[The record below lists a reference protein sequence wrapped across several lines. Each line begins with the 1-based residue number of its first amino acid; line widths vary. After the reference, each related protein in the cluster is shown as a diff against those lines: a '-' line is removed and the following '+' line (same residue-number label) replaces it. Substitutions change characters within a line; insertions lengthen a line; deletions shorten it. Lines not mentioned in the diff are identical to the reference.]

1 MPMGD
6 GIRRNVA
13 TISQEE
19 RNRLRDAFIDL
30 HNRFYP
36 GTKNDIP
43 PGDVSYWFKQDEFPL
58 AGEVVALALG
68 AILDGKD
75 EQLEQLRQ
83 IQAGGNLRSRK

>member
-36 GTKNDIP
+36 GTKNDIR
-43 PGDVSYWFKQDEFPL
+43 L
-58 AGEVVALALG
+58 AMLAIGSNRMNFLS
-68 AILDGKD
+68 
-75 EQLEQLRQ
+75 
-83 IQAGGNLRSRK
+83 QAK